1 MKFSSLSVWIVVDL
15 IIVTLARPTA
25 DILLDVTFCFTT
37 LSFLLKD
44 YFFLEYF
51 FNKNELLLRTQD

>member
-1 MKFSSLSVWIVVDL
+1 MYFGVKFSSLSVWIAVDL
-15 IIVTLARPTA
+15 VNVTLARPRA
-25 DILLDVTFCFTT
+25 HILLGVTFCFTT

-51 FNKNELLLRTQD
+51 FIKLNYY